1 MNRDFD
7 YSYDIYLFLRDIM
20 CSQYFGISQYAPKF
34 HANFK
39 INYIIPISYK
49 II

>member
-1 MNRDFD
+1 MNRDFV
-7 YSYDIYLFLRDIM
+7 YSYDIYLFLRDLM
-20 CSQYFGISQYAPKF
+20 CSQYFGISEYAFKF

-39 INYIIPISYK
+39 INYIIPVSYK